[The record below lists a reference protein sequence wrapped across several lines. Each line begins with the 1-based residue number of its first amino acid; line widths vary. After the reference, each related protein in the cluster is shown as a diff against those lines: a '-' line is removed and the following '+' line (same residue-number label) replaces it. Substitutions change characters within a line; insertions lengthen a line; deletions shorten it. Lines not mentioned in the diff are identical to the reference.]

1 MKKTFRFLLLAV
13 SLAILPA
20 GCALLQGED
29 LSDEPVTDE
38 GIAALAASR
47 LNGDGMVAR
56 ATLNVTVEDG
66 RATLAGTVPNE
77 ATRQRALQILQAT
90 PGVSDVRDHTRKR

>member
-1 MKKTFRFLLLAV
+1 MKKIFRFLLLAA
-13 SLAILPA
+13 LLMLLPA
-20 GCALLQGED
+20 GCAVLQGED

-56 ATLNVTVEDG
+56 ATLNVTVENG
-66 RATLAGTVPNE
+66 LATLSGTVPNE
-77 ATRQRALQILQAT
+77 ATRQRALQILQGT
-90 PGVSDVRDHTRKR
+90 PGVTDVRDHTRKR